1 MQGIAF
7 NNPSKI
13 EYQCLRHASLNIY
26 LQYCLLV
33 LSLSISAFET
43 RVSLT
48 RGWPVL
54 RLCLFKATKVALNA
68 PAWRDVVFVFYF
80 LSPLHH
86 TGASVEPLCFTQC
99 VVSVSPLSLG
109 VSLLVSGWL
118 KPRL

>member
-54 RLCLFKATKVALNA
+54 RLCLFKVALSA
-68 PAWRDVVFVFYF
+68 PAWRNVVFVFYF

-86 TGASVEPLCFTQC
+86 TGASVEPLFHTMCRLC
-99 VVSVSPLSLG
+99 VTSLSVCHC
-109 VSLLVSGWL
+109 
-118 KPRL
+118 